1 MQLGAL
7 IFTGLGGVLIAVGL
21 VLVIGGAV
29 GLLRFPD
36 VYSRVHAFNA
46 SDGPGAGLIALGLA
60 LCSTDAGVAVRLGM
74 LGLLFVALTP
84 ILSHL
89 IAGAAHAAGLAP
101 ISGRYKAPRPGMGG
115 ESGL

>member
-7 IFTGLGGVLIAVGL
+7 ILSGLGGVLVAIGS

-46 SDGPGAGLIALGLA
+46 SDGLGAALISFGLA
-60 LCSTDAGVAVRLGM
+60 LCSSDGGVAVRLVL
-74 LGLLFVALTP
+74 LGILFIALAPALSHFVA
-84 ILSHL
+84 S
-89 IAGAAHAAGLAP
+89 AAHAAGLAP
-101 ISGRYKAPRPGMGG
+101 IAGRYRAPRPGTRR
-115 ESGL
+115 EDT